1 MAACAISPL
10 PPTWVDSTSMTNA
23 PHTTVAALKLEGGEH
38 YVCDPLEWRALS
50 SASLTLWKITN
61 TFVVVGGTPSIGTG
75 PSSAHNG
82 TSYLYF
88 EATERKFNDT
98 AYVRIN
104 PMTHT
109 DKIISLHY
117 NGYGAKYVYTCIMM

>member
-1 MAACAISPL
+1 ML
-10 PPTWVDSTSMTNA
+10 RKVPPFPGPALWMTI
-23 PHTTVAALKLEGGEH
+23 H
-38 YVCDPLEWRALS
+38 
-50 SASLTLWKITN
+50 

-109 DKIISLHY
+109 DKIISLYY
-117 NGYGAKYVYTCIMM
+117 NGYGAKYVCTCIMTYM